1 MYLSQKSKYFASWN
15 IEKKDICARVIQGY
29 LVQVANLSSEEV
41 RMIGDL
47 LNENSWMYT
56 ALTEMLYE
64 QANLNDNNESVSAHS
79 VTTRAVTFY
88 SKFEYS
94 FEGGVKSSNSKCNS
108 PFELCVL
115 PSHKNFRPF

>member
-1 MYLSQKSKYFASWN
+1 M
-15 IEKKDICARVIQGY
+15 CVCVCVCVIQGY

-108 PFELCVL
+108 PFEL
-115 PSHKNFRPF
+115 

>member
-47 LNENSWMYT
+47 LNENSLMYT
-56 ALTEMLYE
+56 ALTEMLYD
-64 QANLNDNNESVSAHS
+64 QSDISDQTESVSAQ
-79 VTTRAVTFY
+79 
-88 SKFEYS
+88 
-94 FEGGVKSSNSKCNS
+94 
-108 PFELCVL
+108 
-115 PSHKNFRPF
+115 